1 MLFGRL
7 IKIHVTLRSPATLT
21 KIPLTVMPVLRGM
34 RRKQRGGWRLLYKA
48 YLALF
53 GFFYRTLR
61 MPVRGTMS
69 LSFPEGATLAQVDL
83 SNLQYLYLPIVN
95 EAHVYEPRV
104 TALFDY
110 LAPHISVV
118 YDVGSNWG
126 YYAASLATNPQFTG
140 QIHAFEIAP
149 RTFQDL
155 KVVANELDRRSDVQ
169 VICHQ
174 IGLSDKAGTVRV
186 RHHFFSGM
194 TMIASKDDEAGELLP
209 VAKMDELGL
218 DAPDLIKI
226 DVEGHEAAVLRGA
239 REILSCHHPVI
250 VMENWFNQD
259 QGKMLESLQILA
271 DEGYLV
277 FHPAWETVAGDRMAY
292 TNEAVADPNREQ
304 TLCLLQISPET
315 RPLTTGAPDVIAIHP
330 SRLDD
335 FFPDTQLTA

>member
-1 MLFGRL
+1 M
-7 IKIHVTLRSPATLT
+7 
-21 KIPLTVMPVLRGM
+21 VMPVLRGM
-34 RRKQRGGWRLLYKA
+34 RRKQRGGRRLLYKTH
-48 YLALF
+48 LALF
-53 GFFYRTLR
+53 GFLYRTLR
-61 MPVRGTMS
+61 IPIRGTVS
-69 LSFPEGATLAQVDL
+69 LDFPEGGVPVQVDL
-83 SNLQYLYLPIVN
+83 SNLQFLYLPIVN

-110 LAPHISVV
+110 LAPRISVA

-149 RTFQDL
+149 RTFRDL
-155 KVVANELDRRSDVQ
+155 EVIAKGLDRRPDVQ
-169 VICHQ
+169 VTCHQ

-194 TMIASKDDEAGELLP
+194 TMIAGEGDVAGDPLP
-209 VAKMDELGL
+209 VARMDELGL

-226 DVEGHEAAVLRGA
+226 DVEGHEAAVLKGA
-239 REILSCHHPVI
+239 REILSRHHPVV
-250 VMENWFNQD
+250 VMENWFDQD
-259 QGKMLESLQILA
+259 YGRMLEPLQILA
-271 DEGYLV
+271 DEGYLF

-292 TNEAVADPNREQ
+292 ANATVLDANREK

-315 RPLTTGAPDVIAIHP
+315 RPLMAGAPDVIAIHP

-335 FFPDTQLTA
+335 LFPDAQLTA